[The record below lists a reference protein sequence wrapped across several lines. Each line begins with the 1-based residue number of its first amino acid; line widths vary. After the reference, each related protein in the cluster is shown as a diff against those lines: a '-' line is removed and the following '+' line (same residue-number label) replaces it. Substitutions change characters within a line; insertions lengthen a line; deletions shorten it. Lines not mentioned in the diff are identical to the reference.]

1 MNTYEIEGRWLR
13 NRLASV
19 LAKLKR
25 IAMMRKEG
33 KKKDENGDLSLQEDK
48 LNIELNLLKEVFAH
62 EVDGD
67 S

>member
-1 MNTYEIEGRWLR
+1 MNDCVIDGSWLR
-13 NRLASV
+13 NKLASV

-48 LNIELNLLKEVFAH
+48 LNIELNLLKEIFAH
-62 EVDGD
+62 EVDRD
-67 S
+67 L